1 MAKSLNSVTL
11 LGNLGRDPE
20 IRVVGAD
27 YKLCTASLA
36 VSRSF
41 KKKGS
46 DEWTEKVSWIEIK
59 LWGEEAQRFVDV
71 ARKGH
76 SVMVQG
82 YLEIEEWEDKR
93 IKDSEGEYIKR
104 SKAVV
109 VVDHWMSK
117 PPKGRTSSGNGESG
131 DGGDSAPK
139 PGRWGKDG
147 HGGDGTSKSDDGDMP
162 W

>member
-11 LGNLGRDPE
+11 VGNLGRDPE

-46 DEWTEKVSWIEIK
+46 DEWTEKTSWIEIK
-59 LWGEEAQRFVDV
+59 LWGEEAQRFVEV

-93 IKDSEGEYIKR
+93 IKDSDGEYIKR

-117 PPKGRTSSGNGESG
+117 PPKGRGADSGGAGSE
-131 DGGDSAPK
+131 DSPK
-139 PGRWGKDG
+139 HGRWGKDG
-147 HGGDGTSKSDDGDMP
+147 DKLDGIGDMP

>member
-11 LGNLGRDPE
+11 VGNLGRDPE

-46 DEWTEKVSWIEIK
+46 DEWTEKTSWIEIK

-117 PPKGRTSSGNGESG
+117 PPKGRSADSGSAGSE
-131 DGGDSAPK
+131 DSPK

-147 HGGDGTSKSDDGDMP
+147 DKLDGIGDMP

>member
-11 LGNLGRDPE
+11 VGNLGRDPE

-46 DEWTEKVSWIEIK
+46 DEWTEKTSWIEIK
-59 LWGEEAQRFVDV
+59 LWGEEATRFVET

-93 IKDSEGEYIKR
+93 IKDAEGEYIRR

-117 PPKGRTSSGNGESG
+117 PPKGRGADSGSAGEE
-131 DGGDSAPK
+131 PK
-139 PGRWGKDG
+139 PGRWGSARDADKN
-147 HGGDGTSKSDDGDMP
+147 KSDDGDMP